1 MKSIRDRY
9 TDGDYLRHNPSW
21 DIEDSGWKTSRI
33 DSILREVDLKP
44 GSICEVGC
52 GAGGVLVELRRFFP
66 DAELFGYDISSDAA
80 RFWKHH
86 DAAGIHFEL
95 GDFFQL
101 NQRYFDVVLLL
112 DVIEHLENPFE
123 FLRRLREHADLFVFH
138 IPLDLSASNII
149 RETPLMLARSKVGHV
164 HYFSKGLALALL
176 DDCGYEIITW
186 RYTGA
191 AFSSPKSD
199 WKTKLASLPRLLA
212 YSISKDWGVR
222 LLGGETVTVLAKCRD
237 KI

>member
-33 DSILREVDLKP
+33 DSILRELDLKP

-66 DAELFGYDISSDAA
+66 DAELFGYDIASDAA
-80 RFWKHH
+80 RFWSKHG
-86 DAAGIHFEL
+86 AARIHFEL

-101 NQRYFDVVLLL
+101 NQRHFDVLLLL

-123 FLRRLREHADLFVFH
+123 FLRRLREYADFFVFH

-149 RETPLMLARSKVGHV
+149 RETSLLSARSKVGHV

-176 DDCGYEIITW
+176 DDSGYEIMAW

-191 AFSSPKSD
+191 AFSSSKGD

-222 LLGGETVTVLAKCRD
+222 LLGGETVIVLAKCRD